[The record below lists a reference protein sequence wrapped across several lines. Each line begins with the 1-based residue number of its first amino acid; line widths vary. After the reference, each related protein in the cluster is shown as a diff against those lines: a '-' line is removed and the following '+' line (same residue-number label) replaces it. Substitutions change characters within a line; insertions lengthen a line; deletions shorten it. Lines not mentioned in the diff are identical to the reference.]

1 MKSANDSDV
10 SRLLESSFDERV
22 IAKHLKASLCSK
34 QLIAVYES
42 ARVATYILGSD
53 VQKKRSGTL
62 KQYKKIVSR
71 LIKEDPLRQCPFD
84 GFITLQGAPHLAPK
98 TLATYKSA
106 LRSYAARLVL
116 KYMPATLMKSCKVNH
131 HAKVAAFFDTF
142 EKEYEPQPKRWQINQ
157 LKKAILFLEQYPLQT
172 IGRFHQRQLKR
183 PANYNRKPTGSK
195 RTDVTYFEDYLQ
207 RNNYQRGFNEAV
219 WAHFRKLTFEQPKF
233 LWKQLAAGTFIL
245 TGCRASEYVRGV
257 LLVAARDISTNQHVL
272 IFRITGTKFSSSRPF
287 RNHVH
292 LTERE
297 IQMARSNAS
306 DQSEIDYQ
314 NRGQAHRYI
323 FRQDT
328 NELTQWF
335 LDYLRKEGRTQEI
348 CPKTLLQDFW
358 SLNFE
363 PTHLKVIPQTITSD
377 VNECRKNADLLGKM
391 FVREGAKIF
400 PRSKKNLTPYV
411 FRHAL
416 AWNMRNTPGI
426 LKDNISLALGH
437 QSDRSANHYGGFSH
451 RHQEMTADEIH
462 ISASNA
468 LRSNSTSWEQ
478 NTQKHCQK
486 KNFGRK

>member
-1 MKSANDSDV
+1 MKSANDSDL
-10 SRLLESSFDERV
+10 SRLLESSFDERAV
-22 IAKHLKASLCSK
+22 AKHLKAILCSK
-34 QLIAVYES
+34 QLVAVYES

-62 KQYKKIVSR
+62 KQYKKIVCR
-71 LIKEDPLRQCPFD
+71 LIKEDPLHQCPFD
-84 GFITLQGAPHLAPK
+84 GFITLQGASHLAAK

-106 LRSYAARLVL
+106 LRSYAARIVL
-116 KYMPATLMKSCKVNH
+116 KYMPAILIKSCKRNH
-131 HAKVAAFFDTF
+131 HAEVAAFFDMF

-183 PANYNRKPTGSK
+183 PANYNRRPTGSK
-195 RTDVTYFEDYLQ
+195 RTDVAYFEDYLQ
-207 RNNYQRGFNEAV
+207 RNNDPRGFSEAV
-219 WAHFRKLTFEQPKF
+219 WAHFKKLNSEQPKF
-233 LWKQLAAGTFIL
+233 LWKQIAAGTFIL

-257 LLVAARDISTNQHVL
+257 LLIAAKDISRNQHVL
-272 IFRITGTKFSSSRPF
+272 IFRITGSKLSNSMPFQDHVRLTK
-287 RNHVH
+287 
-292 LTERE
+292 RE
-297 IQMARSNAS
+297 IQMARINAN

-335 LDYLRKEGRTQEI
+335 LDYLHKEGHTPEI
-348 CPKTLLQDFW
+348 YPKTLLQNLGE
-358 SLNFE
+358 LNFE
-363 PTHLKVIPQTITSD
+363 PTQLKVIPQKFTSD
-377 VNECRKNADLLGKM
+377 LNECRKNADRLGKM

-400 PRSKKNLTPYV
+400 PGSHRNLTPYL

-426 LKDNISLALGH
+426 LKDKISLALGH

-451 RHQEMTADEIH
+451 RNQKMTADEIH
-462 ISASNA
+462 ISASNT
-468 LRSNSTSWEQ
+468 LRSNSKSWER